1 MQNKSRQNHNRTSH
15 IRKNR
20 HKIQQAYEQI
30 KTKAS
35 TSTPTPAPE
44 NVSIF
49 DTLQQI
55 KVSITN
61 LEAMQTT
68 RNVPKTDAPAKTYAD
83 VIRTAITAAQL
94 HKHQKQ
100 QRISTQRIQST
111 ITLNTTEMNDKT
123 QQWFQ

>member
-1 MQNKSRQNHNRTSH
+1 M
-15 IRKNR
+15 
-20 HKIQQAYEQI
+20 
-30 KTKAS
+30 
-35 TSTPTPAPE
+35 PAPE

-83 VIRTAITAAQL
+83 VIRTP
-94 HKHQKQ
+94 HHSS
-100 QRISTQRIQST
+100 STTQTSG
-111 ITLNTTEMNDKT
+111 TTTNQGTKNSVNYHPEH
-123 QQWFQ
+123 